1 MNKYKDID
9 ILIFHNFQSFIDEQE
24 MVHTQQ
30 GMNFLENE
38 IMSNVKFLKHLRH
51 KEVLSIRSEKRRI
64 YRTNVVILSQPMKFH
79 TKKRPKLDEMKDFP
93 CFFSRL
99 RFLFKCLGRP
109 NFLVNKCFQCN
120 RVKNKWVGRP
130 H

>member
-9 ILIFHNFQSFIDEQE
+9 ILIVHNFQSFIDEQE

-64 YRTNVVILSQPMKFH
+64 YRTNVVILS
-79 TKKRPKLDEMKDFP
+79 
-93 CFFSRL
+93 
-99 RFLFKCLGRP
+99 
-109 NFLVNKCFQCN
+109 
-120 RVKNKWVGRP
+120 
-130 H
+130 